1 MSSKSK
7 EILYKNGIIIS
18 TPTSQQFIS
27 SQNLNNSRKT
37 VAQEVFKLFLK
48 QIKYLNIKN
57 KKITKLTDGKTYV
70 TEATLCLVA
79 MKLFIAAQER

>member
-1 MSSKSK
+1 VEIFWRNVWNYTSTSNFSTFNCLSSKSK

-48 QIKYLNIKN
+48 QYSTFFKKN
-57 KKITKLTDGKTYV
+57 
-70 TEATLCLVA
+70 
-79 MKLFIAAQER
+79 